1 MKGRSHNEFSKCHLK
16 AYVTIFLASAQG
28 IDALFSMS
36 CFPTSCPWL
45 GTFAHPYFTFKRDIF
60 KFLLWFVT
68 LKASLGSRQHHCPST
83 SSAAPPPT
91 PVSEWVI
98 DYSNPPTYFISA
110 VLPAER
116 GTWKFVEWERLLL
129 LYLSSLSF
137 SPPKTCTACIFS
149 SG

>member
-1 MKGRSHNEFSKCHLK
+1 MKGHLHNEFSKCHLK
-16 AYVTIFLASAQG
+16 AYVTILLASAQG
-28 IDALFSMS
+28 IDALFFVILLSHFVS
-36 CFPTSCPWL
+36 LAQVFCTSSLCFQTC
-45 GTFAHPYFTFKRDIF
+45 DIF

-68 LKASLGSRQHHCPST
+68 LKALLGSCQHHCPST
-83 SSAAPPPT
+83 SPPPSF
-91 PVSEWVI
+91 PFVSELVI

-110 VLPAER
+110 ALPAEQ

-137 SPPKTCTACIFS
+137 SPPKTHTACIFS